1 MLPDLSH
8 HYFGFLLFT
17 IESTSNL
24 ISMLKSLSSCNVNVK
39 SELVKIICIRK
50 HDILTEVVAGE
61 SLAKLLSQCPYSMHL
76 K

>member
-50 HDILTEVVAGE
+50 HDILTEVVARG
-61 SLAKLLSQCPYSMHL
+61 KLQQNCYHNALIACI
-76 K
+76 

>member
-24 ISMLKSLSSCNVNVK
+24 INVLKSLSSCNVNVK
-39 SELVKIICIRK
+39 SEPVKIIYTRK
-50 HDILTEVVAGE
+50 HDILTEVVRAE
-61 SLAKLLSQCPYSMHL
+61 SLAKLLSQCLYSMHL